1 LNRTLVPE
9 DRRESFYHQRLRQ
22 AGSRYA
28 NFDLPSIELSLDL
41 IHTCEM
47 LHQATAR
54 YFADFGLSKSSLN
67 VLMILRHCGLDGM
80 QLHQLGELL
89 LVSRA
94 NITGVVDHLEE
105 KGFVKRVVDASDRRA
120 RYAQITQKAAA
131 LLDEFI
137 PVHYRNINLLLREL
151 TNGEKEMLQ
160 GLLRKTRGSL
170 RGHAEEVGGREAA
183 AVGGAAEENYG
194 G

>member
-1 LNRTLVPE
+1 VPE
-9 DRRESFYHQRLRQ
+9 DRRESFYHERLRQ
-22 AGSRYA
+22 AGPGYA
-28 NFDLPSIELSLDL
+28 NFDLASTELSLDL
-41 IHTCEM
+41 IYTCEM
-47 LHQATAR
+47 LHQMTAR
-54 YFADFGLSKSSLN
+54 YFAEFGLSKSSLN

-105 KGFVKRVVDASDRRA
+105 KGYVKRVVDPSDRRA
-120 RYAQITQKAAA
+120 RYARITQKAAA

-137 PVHYRNINLLLREL
+137 PVHYRNIKMLLQEL

-160 GLLRKTRGSL
+160 RLLRKTRASL
-170 RGHAEEVGGREAA
+170 TTHSHEARGRQAA
-183 AVGGAAEENYG
+183 AVGKAAGQNYG
-194 G
+194 R